1 MTKEQV
7 IEMLTII
14 QNTYQNF
21 RVDEGV
27 IKAWIM
33 IFSDYEYE
41 PIMAS
46 LKKYIKSGEYCP
58 VPASIIKIYDEAK
71 AKLDKSVGE
80 NIYELVGILTFMLG
94 KSDVFGEVDIYK
106 AWIKTVPEMHR
117 MGISK
122 RMIAKLKQ
130 YGNNHVG
137 EQFDFAKWLKENK
150 ETGDKH

>member
-1 MTKEQV
+1 MTDTEV
-7 IEMLTII
+7 IAMLTKIKSY
-14 QNTYQNF
+14 YQNF
-21 RVDEGV
+21 VLNDGV
-27 IKAWIM
+27 AESWID
-33 IFSDYEYE
+33 IFKDYECE

-46 LKKYIKSGEYCP
+46 MRKYVKSNEYCP

-80 NIYELVGILTFMLG
+80 DIYELVGVLTFMLG
-94 KSDVFGEVDIYK
+94 KSDVFAEVDIYRE
-106 AWIKTVPEMHR
+106 WIKTVPEMHR

-130 YGNNHVG
+130 YGNAHIG
-137 EQFDFAKWLKENK
+137 EEFDFGKWLDENK

>member
-7 IEMLTII
+7 IEILTII

-33 IFSDYEYE
+33 IFSEYEYE

-46 LKKYIKSGEYCP
+46 LKKYIKTGEYCP

-94 KSDVFGEVDIYK
+94 KSDVFGEVDIYR

-130 YGNNHVG
+130 YVNAHIG
-137 EQFDFAKWLKENK
+137 EEFDFSKWLEENK
-150 ETGDKH
+150 ETGDKQ

>member
-1 MTKEQV
+1 MTNEQV
-7 IEMLTII
+7 AEMLIII

-94 KSDVFGEVDIYK
+94 KSDVFMEVDLYRS
-106 AWIKTVPEMHR
+106 WIKTVPEMHR

-130 YGNNHVG
+130 YGNTHVG
-137 EQFDFAKWLKENK
+137 EEFDFAKWLKENK

>member
-1 MTKEQV
+1 MTDSEV
-7 IEMLTII
+7 IKMLTKIKSY
-14 QNTYQNF
+14 YQNF
-21 RVDEGV
+21 VLNDGVAEAWVD
-27 IKAWIM
+27 
-33 IFSDYEYE
+33 IFKDYECE

-46 LKKYIKSGEYCP
+46 MIKYVKSNEYCP

-94 KSDVFGEVDIYK
+94 KSDVFGEVDIYR

-122 RMIAKLKQ
+122 RTIAKLKQ
-130 YGNNHVG
+130 YGNDHIG
-137 EQFDFAKWLKENK
+137 EEFDFSKWLEENK
-150 ETGDKH
+150 ETVDKQ

>member
-1 MTKEQV
+1 MTNEQV
-7 IEMLTII
+7 AEMLIII

-71 AKLDKSVGE
+71 AKLDKAIGE
-80 NIYELVGILTFMLG
+80 NIYDLVGILTFMLG
-94 KSDVFGEVDIYK
+94 KSDVFTEIDIYR

-130 YGNNHVG
+130 YGNAHVG
-137 EQFDFAKWLKENK
+137 EEFDFSKWLEENK
-150 ETGDKH
+150 EMGDKH

>member
-1 MTKEQV
+1 MTNEQV
-7 IEMLTII
+7 AEMLIII

-33 IFSDYEYE
+33 IFSEYEYE

-71 AKLDKSVGE
+71 TKLDKSVGE

-94 KSDVFGEVDIYK
+94 KSDVFTEVDIYR

-117 MGISK
+117 MAISK

-130 YGNNHVG
+130 YGNAHVG
-137 EQFDFAKWLKENK
+137 EEFDFGKWLDENK
-150 ETGDKH
+150 EMGDKH

>member
-7 IEMLTII
+7 IEILTII

-33 IFSDYEYE
+33 IFSEYEYE

-46 LKKYIKSGEYCP
+46 LKKYIKTGEYCP

-80 NIYELVGILTFMLG
+80 DINALVGILTFMLG

-117 MGISK
+117 MGVSK
-122 RMIAKLKQ
+122 RMIANLKK
-130 YGNNHVG
+130 YGSSHVADD
-137 EQFDFAKWLKENK
+137 FDFAKWLAENK
-150 ETGDKH
+150 EVGDKY